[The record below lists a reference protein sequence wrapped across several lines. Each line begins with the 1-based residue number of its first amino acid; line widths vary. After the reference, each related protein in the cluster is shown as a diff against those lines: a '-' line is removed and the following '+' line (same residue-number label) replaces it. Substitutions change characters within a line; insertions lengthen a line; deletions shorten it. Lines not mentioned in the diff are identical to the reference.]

1 MLVLTLWVL
10 LVGTTRDVSASGF
23 HLKSIGNVETGGR
36 QISHW
41 WYSGSE
47 VVFHGEALPGAE
59 VIVDTDGSP
68 LQINAD
74 SAGNWDFKPQ
84 NGLTSGDHQI
94 TLTSGG
100 STIKFTL
107 TVGVENVNWDAVG
120 SGQAETMPTVGT
132 SWPTWLMVLAGLLS
146 AGWGGKMIANVGK
159 E

>member
-1 MLVLTLWVL
+1 LLLTLL
-10 LVGTTRDVSASGF
+10 ALCIGTTKGVWASGF

-41 WYSGSE
+41 WYSGSD

-59 VIVDTDGSP
+59 VVVDIDGAP

-84 NGLTSGDHQI
+84 SSLTAGDHQI
-94 TLTSGG
+94 TLTSGE
-100 STIKFTL
+100 SIVKFTL
-107 TVGVENVNWDAVG
+107 TTGAENVNWEAVG

-132 SWPTWLMVLAGLLS
+132 SWPTVLLTLVGLLS
-146 AGWGGKMIANVGK
+146 IGWGGKMIANVDKG
-159 E
+159 